1 MLQSAGCDW
10 AGAGGTSDGMVQV
23 YALVAFG
30 SSGEVSL
37 VTAPDGTMFMAKLR
51 LLRSTT
57 CTSSSGVA

>member
-1 MLQSAGCDW
+1 
-10 AGAGGTSDGMVQV
+10 MVHV

-37 VTAPDGTMFMAKLR
+37 VTAPDGTMLMAKLR

-57 CTSSSGVA
+57 CTSSPGVA